1 MKKFILFISL
11 FILLKGNAVG
21 QTPSNL
27 SVDSINFTSA
37 VLQWQNGTC
46 ASLDYILEYKDSTQ
60 NNWISDTV
68 LNGTFNGNYS
78 INSLA
83 TGTTYNWRVKCDSIW
98 ENGINFS
105 TLTCDLQD
113 SVEIIN
119 TSCINS
125 NNGQADLTVWGGTTP

>member
-1 MKKFILFISL
+1 M
-11 FILLKGNAVG
+11 
-21 QTPSNL
+21 
-27 SVDSINFTSA
+27 
-37 VLQWQNGTC
+37 
-46 ASLDYILEYKDSTQ
+46 EYKDSTQ
-60 NNWISDTV
+60 NNWTSDTV

-125 NNGQADLTVWGGTTP
+125 NNGQADLTVWGGTPPYSFLWNNNLTNEELVDVGSGIYYITITDINGCSLIDTIIIS

>member
-1 MKKFILFISL
+1 MKKFILFIYL
-11 FILLKGNAVG
+11 FILLMGNAVG

-68 LNGTFNGNYS
+68 LNNSFTGNY
-78 INSLA
+78 NLNNLN

-105 TLTCDLQD
+105 T
-113 SVEIIN
+113 I
-119 TSCINS
+119 SCEW
-125 NNGQADLTVWGGTTP
+125 AC